1 MLRQFT
7 AAWLSCHI
15 LVGHNLKFDNSV
27 LQAEYCRNKSI
38 NWLGRH
44 RKIEYCTMKKGLL
57 WTNIWLPSKF
67 KPGTNYKKPPK
78 LMELHQELFETVP
91 NNLHNS
97 MIDVFVTFRCL
108 HQMIYERD
116 IFDGVKHVELT
127 NYYNNMCGL

>member
-1 MLRQFT
+1 
-7 AAWLSCHI
+7 
-15 LVGHNLKFDNSV
+15 
-27 LQAEYCRNKSI
+27 
-38 NWLGRH
+38 
-44 RKIEYCTMKKGLL
+44 
-57 WTNIWLPSKF
+57 
-67 KPGTNYKKPPK
+67 
-78 LMELHQELFETVP
+78 MELHQELFETIP